1 MPSSFNALIVEGT
14 HGVGKSTLIDALI
27 RKHARESPK
36 RKIRTLLHLAQS
48 HTYGPLAHGEDAG
61 TLTVAQNLAHLEHI
75 VEMLEWLERS
85 VRDRRRAACFA
96 IVDTLHLTHCVRPGR
111 VQWRDVAPIDERL
124 GRIGCKLLFL
134 EGSPQ
139 TIRARGIE
147 AAAGTQF
154 LTEYAQKFGSTSEEL
169 CAYFVREQASI
180 KELVARSSMQ
190 PKTLPADGA
199 LEDIA
204 EVAYAYWVRPSTAH
218 AAR

>member
-1 MPSSFNALIVEGT
+1 MPASFNALIVEGT

-27 RKHARESPK
+27 RKHVGESPE
-36 RKIRTLLHLAQS
+36 RKIRTFLHLAQS

-75 VEMLEWLERS
+75 VEILEWLERS
-85 VRDRRRAACFA
+85 VRDHQRAACFA
-96 IVDTLHLTHCVRPGR
+96 IVDTLHLTHCVWPGR

-154 LTEYAQKFGSTSEEL
+154 LTEYAQKFGSTSNEL

-180 KELVARSSMQ
+180 EELAARSSMQ
-190 PKTLPADGA
+190 RRTLSADGA
-199 LEDIA
+199 LNEIA
-204 EVAYAYWVRPSTAH
+204 QAAYAFLRSG
-218 AAR
+218 

>member
-14 HGVGKSTLIDALI
+14 HGAGKSTLIDALI
-27 RKHARESPK
+27 RKHVSESPE
-36 RKIRTLLHLAQS
+36 RKVRTLLHLAQS

-61 TLTVAQNLAHLEHI
+61 TLTVAQNIAHLEHI

-85 VRDRRRAACFA
+85 VRDHQRAACFA
-96 IVDTLHLTHCVRPGR
+96 IVDTLHLTHCVRPAR
-111 VQWRDVAPIDERL
+111 VQWEDVAPIDERL

-154 LTEYAQKFGSTSEEL
+154 LTEYAQKFGSTSDEL

-180 KELVARSSMQ
+180 EELAARSSMQ
-190 PKTLPADGA
+190 RRTLSADGA
-199 LEDIA
+199 LNEIA
-204 EVAYAYWVRPSTAH
+204 QAAYAFLRSG
-218 AAR
+218 